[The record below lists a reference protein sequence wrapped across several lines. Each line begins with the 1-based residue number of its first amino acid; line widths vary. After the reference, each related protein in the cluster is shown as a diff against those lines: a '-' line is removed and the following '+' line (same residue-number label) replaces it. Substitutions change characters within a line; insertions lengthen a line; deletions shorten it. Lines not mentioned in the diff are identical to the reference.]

1 MKQDEIL
8 RVNKE
13 GWDKVAPLF
22 SGVTALPVY
31 GPLIDTE
38 ESLKLFDSIDD
49 KRVLEIGCGD
59 GHSLEYMSQQGAR
72 ELWGIDLSTVQIE
85 MAIEHLKPKKIDANL
100 FAMPMEE
107 ENNLPKDYFDIVYSI
122 YAIGWTTDLIKTF
135 RLIFDYL
142 KPRGSFIFSWEH
154 PFYSCLSSEDDKLI
168 MKHSYSD
175 EGSYLTDNWRGKAPI
190 VMNRRKL
197 STYINELIRAGFT
210 IEEVVE
216 CDLAEKYSNE
226 DASFSDR
233 WYSVFRAKLMPTTM
247 IIKARKKYC

>member
-1 MKQDEIL
+1 MRQDEIL
-8 RVNKE
+8 KVNKE

-31 GPLIDTE
+31 GPLINTE
-38 ESLKLFDSIDD
+38 ESLRLFDSIVG

-59 GHSLEYMSQQGAR
+59 GHSLEYMSQQGAC

-85 MAIEHLKPKKIDANL
+85 MAIENLKTKKIDGHL

-107 ENNLPKDYFDIVYSI
+107 DNNLPKVYFDIVYSI
-122 YAIGWTTDLIKTF
+122 YAVGWTTDLNKTF
-135 RLIFDYL
+135 KLVHDYL
-142 KPRGSFIFSWEH
+142 KPGGSFIFSWEH
-154 PFYSCLSSEDDKLI
+154 PFYSCLSSEDNKLVV
-168 MKHSYSD
+168 KHSYSN

-197 STYINELIRAGFT
+197 STYINELIKVGFI

-216 CDLAEKYSNE
+216 CDLAEKYSSE
-226 DASFSDR
+226 DDSFSDR
-233 WYSVFRAKLMPTTM
+233 WYSVFRANLMPTTM
-247 IIKARKKYC
+247 IIKARK